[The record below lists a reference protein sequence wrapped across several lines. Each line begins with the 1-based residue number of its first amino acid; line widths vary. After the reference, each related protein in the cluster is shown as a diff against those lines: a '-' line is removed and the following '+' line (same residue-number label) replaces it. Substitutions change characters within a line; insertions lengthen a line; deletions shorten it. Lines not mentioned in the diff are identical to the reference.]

1 LETSQ
6 LLKLVGKRASAPI
19 MLEAL
24 QDCSYLLNLDLPGN
38 YVDEI
43 FVRAASSGVAPDAGA
58 R

>member
-1 LETSQ
+1 
-6 LLKLVGKRASAPI
+6 